1 MGPPWI
7 ASWSSSTAPRAAA
20 LSAVVE
26 TAHAYSFYFRHL
38 CAQRQPL
45 HASLHVTDRSVP
57 QADRLSVT
65 IAQSALGIKHSAQ
78 SDANAR
84 FKQASRTPDRQRSVL
99 RDAVQFEIG
108 LAPQRMPKANVIIWS
123 GV

>member
-1 MGPPWI
+1 MPT
-7 ASWSSSTAPRAAA
+7 ASIFGIY
-20 LSAVVE
+20 V
-26 TAHAYSFYFRHL
+26 
-38 CAQRQPL
+38 
-45 HASLHVTDRSVP
+45 
-57 QADRLSVT
+57 LSVSRFT
-65 IAQSALGIKHSAQ
+65 PVYMSPIDPFRRLIVYPSLLRIPRLESKHSAQ